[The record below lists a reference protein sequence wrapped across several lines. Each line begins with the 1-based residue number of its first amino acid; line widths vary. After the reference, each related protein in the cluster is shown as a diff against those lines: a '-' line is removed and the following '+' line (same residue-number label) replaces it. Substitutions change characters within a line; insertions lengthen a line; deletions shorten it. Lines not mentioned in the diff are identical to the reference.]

1 MPSSDQAPALTARQ
15 VSERENSKHLKSIL
29 GHDHSLDPK
38 VNGSILLIGSPL
50 SHQENVVQGL
60 ELGQEQEMKTTRYQA
75 EQNQVHMQSHANEEL
90 STGRKMGTS
99 WPRRCSRSLRFW
111 PGTYQGSWSHQRRI
125 GTAEH
130 SQLSA
135 HGANINRA
143 QIRYEAN
150 ENLPQSHR
158 TDETASNDLWSAGSD
173 PKYQHTATRDT
184 GATILKDRKSI
195 TEKPGG
201 NEYKSIE
208 AQRKSPSP

>member
-1 MPSSDQAPALTARQ
+1 M
-15 VSERENSKHLKSIL
+15 NY
-29 GHDHSLDPK
+29 
-38 VNGSILLIGSPL
+38 
-50 SHQENVVQGL
+50 
-60 ELGQEQEMKTTRYQA
+60 TRYQA
-75 EQNQVHMQSHANEEL
+75 RQNQGHMQSHANEE
-90 STGRKMGTS
+90 SYQQDGKWEHRGHEDAADRYGSGRVHIKGAGHNVES
-99 WPRRCSRSLRFW
+99 
-111 PGTYQGSWSHQRRI
+111 

-130 SQLSA
+130 SQLNA

-150 ENLPQSHR
+150 EIFLNHR

-173 PKYQHTATRDT
+173 PKYQHAARDT

-208 AQRKSPSP
+208 AQRKAHLDQISGSVAHRQASSVSDQVPWPIMGRAMIIMFPRNRLCTCRWAGASIYGEQWGRLYAF